1 MILVILDY
9 GSGNLKSV
17 YNSIWRAVKDN
28 NLNHKIIVSNK
39 VNDIKRGDYIIL
51 PGVGSYANCMTHL
64 VDKPGLLE
72 HLEDFVL
79 YKKKPFLG
87 ICVGMQLMAE
97 YGLENGKTNGLG
109 WIKGIVKHLDW
120 FGNCKKNKLKIPHM
134 GWNNVKVNIKNK
146 LFDKV
151 NEEEQF
157 YFVHSYFF
165 ETGNRNNILA
175 TSYYSFD
182 FPSVISK
189 ENIIGVQFHPEK
201 SGNSGQKVLTNW
213 LTKY

>member
-1 MILVILDY
+1 
-9 GSGNLKSV
+9 
-17 YNSIWRAVKDN
+17 
-28 NLNHKIIVSNK
+28 
-39 VNDIKRGDYIIL
+39 
-51 PGVGSYANCMTHL
+51 
-64 VDKPGLLE
+64 
-72 HLEDFVL
+72 
-79 YKKKPFLG
+79 LG